1 MIDTDRSEVLRALE
15 ELSEAC
21 PEYRLG
27 QMIANL
33 AMLARGDAEGAIWDM
48 EDAELLAA
56 AGSTRPMGT
65 RATNRP
71 PNVALQRTRC
81 AGR

>member
-1 MIDTDRSEVLRALE
+1 MTGSTRKDVLQVLE

-21 PEYRLG
+21 PEYRFG

-33 AMLARGDAEGAIWDM
+33 AMLAKGDAEGAVWDL

-56 AGSTRPMGT
+56 ARKHLEDWSRRHTPVG
-65 RATNRP
+65 
-71 PNVALQRTRC
+71 
-81 AGR
+81 

>member
-1 MIDTDRSEVLRALE
+1 MTDPRRAEVLAALE

-27 QMIANL
+27 QMIATL

-48 EDAELLAA
+48 EDDELLAA
-56 AGSTRPMGT
+56 ARKHLADWNARHAPVG
-65 RATNRP
+65 
-71 PNVALQRTRC
+71 
-81 AGR
+81 

>member
-1 MIDTDRSEVLRALE
+1 MIGAERSEVLRALE

-33 AMLARGDAEGAIWDM
+33 AMLARGDAEGAIWEM

-56 AGSTRPMGT
+56 ARKHLADWNARHEP
-65 RATNRP
+65 
-71 PNVALQRTRC
+71 VV
-81 AGR
+81 

>member
-1 MIDTDRSEVLRALE
+1 MIGAERNEVLHALE
-15 ELSEAC
+15 ELSEVC

-33 AMLARGDAEGAIWDM
+33 AMLARGDAEGAIWDI

-56 AGSTRPMGT
+56 ARKHLADWNGRHEP
-65 RATNRP
+65 
-71 PNVALQRTRC
+71 VA
-81 AGR
+81 

>member
-1 MIDTDRSEVLRALE
+1 MIDTERSEVLRALG
-15 ELSEAC
+15 ELSETC

-33 AMLARGDAEGAIWDM
+33 AMLARGDAEGAIWEI

-56 AGSTRPMGT
+56 ARKYLADWNARHEP
-65 RATNRP
+65 A
-71 PNVALQRTRC
+71 A
-81 AGR
+81 

>member
-1 MIDTDRSEVLRALE
+1 MIDIQRSEVLQALE

-33 AMLARGDAEGAIWDM
+33 AMLARGDDEGAIWNM

-56 AGSTRPMGT
+56 ARKHLADWNARHEP
-65 RATNRP
+65 A
-71 PNVALQRTRC
+71 A
-81 AGR
+81 